1 MLNFENSPIIPV
13 IDDQDNPL
21 KIPIKINSNTIYVRL
36 WKINVGNANI
46 YLIDTNVEE
55 NTPWDRELSAS
66 KTVLDKLLEV
76 KGHEFLAN
84 SMGEVITGCL
94 LESGLSM
101 SDIMKNL
108 EICISATILNQE
120 LV

>member
-1 MLNFENSPIIPV
+1 MINLKKKIEIEAGELIMLLAVCSV
-13 IDDQDNPL
+13 IA
-21 KIPIKINSNTIYVRL
+21 
-36 WKINVGNANI
+36 VG
-46 YLIDTNVEE
+46 
-55 NTPWDRELSAS
+55 RELSAN

>member
-1 MLNFENSPIIPV
+1 MINLKKKIEIEAGELIMLLAVCSV
-13 IDDQDNPL
+13 IA
-21 KIPIKINSNTIYVRL
+21 V
-36 WKINVGNANI
+36 
-46 YLIDTNVEE
+46 
-55 NTPWDRELSAS
+55 DRELSAN

>member
-1 MLNFENSPIIPV
+1 MINLKKKIEIEAGELIMLLAVCSV
-13 IDDQDNPL
+13 IA
-21 KIPIKINSNTIYVRL
+21 V
-36 WKINVGNANI
+36 
-46 YLIDTNVEE
+46 
-55 NTPWDRELSAS
+55 DRELSAN
-66 KTVLDKLLEV
+66 KNVLDKLLEV